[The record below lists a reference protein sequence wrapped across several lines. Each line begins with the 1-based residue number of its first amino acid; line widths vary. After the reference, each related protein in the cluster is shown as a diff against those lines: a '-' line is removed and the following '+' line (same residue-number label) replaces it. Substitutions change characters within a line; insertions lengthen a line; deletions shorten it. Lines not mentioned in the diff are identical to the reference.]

1 LAGIL
6 IELSFTKHRQMVEK
20 HESDNEEKKEDFTF
34 VEKPAIL
41 D

>member
-1 LAGIL
+1 
-6 IELSFTKHRQMVEK
+6 MVEK
-20 HESDNEEKKEDFTF
+20 HESENEEKKEDFTF